1 MVALQFDPLWM
12 DSSLFAWFRPP
23 RPKLG
28 SRSKNAAWPCYAST
42 TSSAISS
49 LLKLMPILSTKSY
62 ISWGTL
68 VLVCYSLQGWQTW
81 WWWSS
86 SANLT
91 WKHFRSSASECL
103 SNGIFSGT
111 LSSTSPEIL
120 NSFFAIAKASSTLP
134 LSTSIELEVAA
145 GTVKRFG
152 LVAQLLEDIPQFTVQ
167 AMSVYLCLQHGWA
180 LSAGVAGV
188 PGRHFGNGSLQDHH
202 KLPGSGV
209 EVPSQPGRVGRSC
222 RRRES
227 PGEAISRLD
236 ACMSSQRPRT
246 DGHFQS
252 PFPVQL
258 GSNPFSSFQVLW
270 APGWSDPWLPL
281 RVDQLYLGHWL
292 QPPSGFSMQRSA
304 VAYVE
309 RPGPLCSSSST
320 FKLASMHLIAGR
332 PLSA

>member
-111 LSSTSPEIL
+111 CLRRVQKYWTPSLRLQRQAAHSPCQPPLNWKWQLEQWSDSAWWHNCWRTFHSSQCKPCQCTCASSMGGLWVQGCWRPWQALWQWFSSRPSQTSWLWRWSAKSARSCWQKLPKKRIARWSYFQTGRVHVKSASKDWWPFSISFSCSTRVQSIFLIPSTLGTWMVGPLATSPCW
-120 NSFFAIAKASSTLP
+120 
-134 LSTSIELEVAA
+134 
-145 GTVKRFG
+145 
-152 LVAQLLEDIPQFTVQ
+152 
-167 AMSVYLCLQHGWA
+167 SV
-180 LSAGVAGV
+180 
-188 PGRHFGNGSLQDHH
+188 
-202 KLPGSGV
+202 
-209 EVPSQPGRVGRSC
+209 
-222 RRRES
+222 
-227 PGEAISRLD
+227 IS
-236 ACMSSQRPRT
+236 
-246 DGHFQS
+246 
-252 PFPVQL
+252 
-258 GSNPFSSFQVLW
+258 
-270 APGWSDPWLPL
+270 
-281 RVDQLYLGHWL
+281 
-292 QPPSGFSMQRSA
+292 
-304 VAYVE
+304 
-309 RPGPLCSSSST
+309 GPL
-320 FKLASMHLIAGR
+320 ASASFWFLNAEIGCGICWATWTA
-332 PLSA
+332 LQLF